1 MKEETCEADLAG
13 VALDALP
20 AAEAKAA
27 RQHAAICRAC
37 DRLLAEYEETAAVL
51 GAYVIQVRPPR
62 SLKIRVLRAV
72 AALRGASG
80 SNGRYSHDS
89 G

>member
-1 MKEETCEADLAG
+1 MKQHTCEADLAG
-13 VALDALP
+13 FALDALP
-20 AAEAKAA
+20 ADEVKAA
-27 RQHAAICRAC
+27 RQHAAVCRAC

-51 GAYVIQVRPPR
+51 GAYVIQVRPAR
-62 SLKIRVLRAV
+62 SLKRRVLRA
-72 AALRGASG
+72 AAAHCRAGG

>member
-1 MKEETCEADLAG
+1 MKQETCQADLAG

-20 AAEAKAA
+20 AAEDNAA
-27 RQHAAICRAC
+27 GQHAAVCGVC

-62 SLKIRVLRAV
+62 SLKTRVLRA
-72 AALRGASG
+72 AAAQRRASG
-80 SNGRYSHDS
+80 SNGRSSHDS

>member
-1 MKEETCEADLAG
+1 MKHETCEADLAG

-62 SLKIRVLRAV
+62 SLKTRVLRA
-72 AALRGASG
+72 AAVHRRASG